1 MSWNLINREEITVRG
16 RPQTYYQLYGIVML
30 DYLDLYKWFIPTRQ
44 ESYKL
49 DFIGELELGRGK
61 DDAGYDTFKDWYT
74 KDFQSFVDYNIQDV
88 EIVDALEDK
97 LGLIDL
103 SLTVAYE
110 SKVNYDDIFSQVR
123 VWDTLIANHLMQKN
137 ICVLFEKNIVKKQ
150 NMKAALCKRANTWST

>member
-1 MSWNLINREEITVRG
+1 
-16 RPQTYYQLYGIVML
+16 ML

-44 ESYKL
+44 ESYRL

-61 DDAGYDTFKDWYT
+61 DEMPYDTFKEWYT

-123 VWDTLIANHLMQKN
+123 VWDTLIANHLMKKN
-137 ICVLFEKNIVKKQ
+137 ICVPPREDNSKEQ
-150 NMKAALCKRANTWST
+150 SMKALM

>member
-1 MSWNLINREEITVRG
+1 
-16 RPQTYYQLYGIVML
+16 ML

-137 ICVLFEKNIVKKQ
+137 ICVPPREEHSKETKYEGG
-150 NMKAALCKRANTWST
+150 LCKRTTTWST